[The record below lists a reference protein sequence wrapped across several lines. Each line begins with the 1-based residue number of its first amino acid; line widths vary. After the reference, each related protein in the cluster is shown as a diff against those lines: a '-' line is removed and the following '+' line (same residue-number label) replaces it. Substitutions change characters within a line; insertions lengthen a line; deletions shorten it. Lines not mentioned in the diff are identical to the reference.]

1 MRISTASVI
10 AAALSLGTPAWAQVQ
25 GTQPKTPPQAQS
37 DESTVIRSIQ
47 VVDVKELQP
56 EVRSKVEAVVAKAS
70 EDDLKNLRGS
80 IDASTDAVSA
90 LKAKGMSSAQ
100 VVAVNLTNGVLTL
113 FIKTARRNSD
123 STRRAAGSRPAGLDY
138 PTAFAAARPALRPEN
153 RQPPRNVPSSER

>member
-10 AAALSLGTPAWAQVQ
+10 AAALVLGTPAWAQAQ

-37 DESTVIRSIQ
+37 NETTVIRSIQ

-56 EVRSKVEAVVAKAS
+56 EVRSKIEAVVAKAS
-70 EDDLKNLRGS
+70 EDDLRNLRGS
-80 IDASTDAVSA
+80 IDGSKEAVSA

-113 FIKTARRNSD
+113 FT
-123 STRRAAGSRPAGLDY
+123 RAA
-138 PTAFAAARPALRPEN
+138 
-153 RQPPRNVPSSER
+153 